1 MAVMYKLYQDKRVT
15 SSTKGK
21 WYARAI
27 HPQVIETDALAERI
41 QRNCTVKRSDVVAV
55 LAELVEVMQDELQQ
69 SRVVKLNG
77 FGSFKIG
84 LRTKPADK
92 AADFNVT
99 SNVVNYRVNFLPEM
113 TGGGGKGKKRNRKFL
128 DGLKVQEAP
137 KNPVDTKKP
146 AEGKRRS
153 QSETLNLPSSLPIG
167 WGGVFRKK
175 INHYETHQLETYIQD
190 HHHHRHRHPG
200 HAQLA
205 RQTDLQRKLKSITG
219 GPLDW
224 AYRTVERPTAP
235 RDECTFASGSHRGYS
250 QLLEDSLKGGAT
262 TKQI

>member
-128 DGLKVQEAP
+128 DGLKVHEAP

-146 AEGKRRS
+146 AEGKA
-153 QSETLNLPSSLPIG
+153 EENVDPKP
-167 WGGVFRKK
+167 K
-175 INHYETHQLETYIQD
+175 
-190 HHHHRHRHPG
+190 P
-200 HAQLA
+200 
-205 RQTDLQRKLKSITG
+205 
-219 GPLDW
+219 
-224 AYRTVERPTAP
+224 
-235 RDECTFASGSHRGYS
+235 
-250 QLLEDSLKGGAT
+250 
-262 TKQI
+262 

>member
-146 AEGKRRS
+146 AEGKAEENVAS
-153 QSETLNLPSSLPIG
+153 QSETLNLPSSPPQW

-175 INHYETHQLETYIQD
+175 IITMKRINWKLIFKIIITIATAILGMLNSQD
-190 HHHHRHRHPG
+190 
-200 HAQLA
+200 
-205 RQTDLQRKLKSITG
+205 KL
-219 GPLDW
+219 P
-224 AYRTVERPTAP
+224 YNEN
-235 RDECTFASGSHRGYS
+235 
-250 QLLEDSLKGGAT
+250 
-262 TKQI
+262 

>member
-1 MAVMYKLYQDKRVT
+1 MPIDVSCFHLYSIVPLHRQSERLIRQTINPGSGNPDDKPASNRKPRTMKNTQPRINNQSFKNTQIIMAVMYKLYQDKRVT

-41 QRNCTVKRSDVVAV
+41 QRNCTVKRSDVLAV

-146 AEGKRRS
+146 AEGKA
-153 QSETLNLPSSLPIG
+153 EENVDPNP
-167 WGGVFRKK
+167 K
-175 INHYETHQLETYIQD
+175 
-190 HHHHRHRHPG
+190 P
-200 HAQLA
+200 
-205 RQTDLQRKLKSITG
+205 
-219 GPLDW
+219 
-224 AYRTVERPTAP
+224 
-235 RDECTFASGSHRGYS
+235 
-250 QLLEDSLKGGAT
+250 
-262 TKQI
+262 

>member
-1 MAVMYKLYQDKRVT
+1 MAVMYKLYQDKRLN
-15 SSTKGK
+15 SSTKDK

-137 KNPVDTKKP
+137 KNPVDTKKT
-146 AEGKRRS
+146 AAGKP
-153 QSETLNLPSSLPIG
+153 EEN
-167 WGGVFRKK
+167 
-175 INHYETHQLETYIQD
+175 
-190 HHHHRHRHPG
+190 
-200 HAQLA
+200 
-205 RQTDLQRKLKSITG
+205 
-219 GPLDW
+219 
-224 AYRTVERPTAP
+224 
-235 RDECTFASGSHRGYS
+235 
-250 QLLEDSLKGGAT
+250 AT
-262 TKQI
+262 PNPKP